1 MLNSKPEVSK
11 RGRKAVETKKYLE
24 QSQDKINIWE
34 AQLKLMK
41 DATKK
46 LQKDPNASIVKEVD
60 EIEKLDKEITKK
72 GLQAEKE
79 DAANKALDDYELF
92 RKGDFKRNV
101 SACTIFCSLYLLYR
115 PDLEP

>member
-1 MLNSKPEVSK
+1 MLNCKPAVSK

-41 DATKK
+41 DTTKK
-46 LQKDPNASIVKEVD
+46 LQKDPNALIVKEID
-60 EIEKLDKEITKK
+60 EIEKLDKEITSK

-101 SACTIFCSLYLLYR
+101 SAYTIFCSLYLLYR
-115 PDLEP
+115 LDFQP